1 MAHKVWI
8 IIVSCFCLKSLYGV
22 EMRGSWITGRIAE
35 QGTGQPL
42 EFADVDSLPPQERFI
57 DRLADSRAFRMTYVC
72 LPLVAGGLLIK
83 SEDDHFRHLRNDYL
97 PHFNRHAD
105 DYLQYLPAAVMLG
118 MKLGGVEGRS
128 SWGRMLASD
137 AFSALLMGSVVYSL
151 KQTTHVMRPDGSN
164 DHSFPSGHTATA
176 FMTATMLTKEYGHK
190 SPWIGIGAY
199 SVATA
204 TGLMRMANNKHWLS
218 DVLTGAGIGILSTE
232 LGYCLA
238 DLIFKPPLYG

>member
-8 IIVSCFCLKSLYGV
+8 IIVSCFCLQSLYGV
-22 EMRGSWITGRIAE
+22 EMRGSRITGRIAE

-42 EFADVDSLPPQERFI
+42 EFADVDSLPPQEKFI

-118 MKLGGVEGRS
+118 
-128 SWGRMLASD
+128 
-137 AFSALLMGSVVYSL
+137 
-151 KQTTHVMRPDGSN
+151 
-164 DHSFPSGHTATA
+164 
-176 FMTATMLTKEYGHK
+176 
-190 SPWIGIGAY
+190 
-199 SVATA
+199 
-204 TGLMRMANNKHWLS
+204 
-218 DVLTGAGIGILSTE
+218 
-232 LGYCLA
+232 
-238 DLIFKPPLYG
+238 

>member
-1 MAHKVWI
+1 MKGLNILVL
-8 IIVSCFCLKSLYGV
+8 SCLLCLSLSVRAQTDTLHLWQRDGK
-22 EMRGSWITGRIAE
+22 
-35 QGTGQPL
+35 
-42 EFADVDSLPPQERFI
+42 FI
-57 DRLADSRAFRMTYVC
+57 DRLADSQAFRMTYIGV
-72 LPLVAGGLLIK
+72 PLVAGGLIIK

-164 DHSFPSGHTATA
+164 DHSFPSD
-176 FMTATMLTKEYGHK
+176 
-190 SPWIGIGAY
+190 I
-199 SVATA
+199 
-204 TGLMRMANNKHWLS
+204 
-218 DVLTGAGIGILSTE
+218 
-232 LGYCLA
+232 
-238 DLIFKPPLYG
+238 PPQPL